1 MGCESRPDPCDDAAV
16 ERLDP
21 SAFFRAPHGH
31 YLATE
36 GLLYWCLDATLW
48 GVTFGERL
56 DAHCISQLI
65 AWIEEE
71 HRHPQPPYAT
81 VIDLRRLRSV
91 DADAFV
97 EFESWYGT
105 TRQRQRSRVLRAAI
119 VRPDRGLPATLVAGL
134 PTVLAPAIPCEVC
147 VDLASALLFLEVAAS
162 TSQVAALEAMSDDL
176 RLPPLLDQVRAVLE
190 GTPKISAE
198 AVATSVGQSLRTLQ
212 RRLKEAGTSLDA
224 ETQLVRLRRAQRL
237 LATTDEKLG
246 AVALDAGFATQ
257 SHLNAAFRRLVG
269 ETPGDYRRR
278 VRGR

>member
-1 MGCESRPDPCDDAAV
+1 V

-48 GVTFGERL
+48 GVTFGETL
-56 DAHCISQLI
+56 DARCISQLI

-81 VIDLRRLRSV
+81 VIELRRLRAV
-91 DADAFV
+91 DAAAFA

-119 VRPDRGLPATLVAGL
+119 VRPDRGLSASMVAGL
-134 PTVLAPAIPCEVC
+134 PSVLAPAIPCAVC
-147 VDLASALLFLEVAAS
+147 VDLPSALEWLAVAAS
-162 TSQVAALEAMSDDL
+162 TERVLALEAMSDDL
-176 RLPPLLDQVRAVLE
+176 RLPPLLEQVRAVLE
-190 GTPKISAE
+190 HTPKISAE
-198 AVATSVGQSLRTLQ
+198 AAASSLGHSLRTLQ
-212 RRLKEAGTSLDA
+212 RRLKEAGTSLET

-237 LATTDEKLG
+237 LATTDDKLG

-269 ETPGDYRRR
+269 ETPGEYRRR
-278 VRGR
+278 LRGA